1 MFTCSDEAIK
11 MQLRQ
16 VQRWLLAAKQDK
28 DARIMFLHAS
38 YGVGNLD
45 ILRQI
50 VPDWELQ
57 RIGGVNPLALHS
69 ELAALQDRAAKQ
81 V

>member
-1 MFTCSDEAIK
+1 
-11 MQLRQ
+11 MQVRQ
-16 VQRWLLAAKQDK
+16 IQRWLMAARQDK
-28 DARIMFLHAS
+28 DPRIMFLHAS

-50 VPDWELQ
+50 IPDWEIE
-57 RIGGVNPLALHS
+57 RISGINPLALHR
-69 ELAALQDRAAKQ
+69 ELSAFQDLAAKQ